1 MMDTKQN
8 KLDQFK
14 GKQPFKL
21 PDNYMDGLTQQ
32 IMDNIPESV
41 VQTEEPVTL
50 MMKLRPFLYMT
61 AMIAGMVF
69 ILKLL
74 IGDAA
79 NKMEP
84 DSSKNNISQTEN
96 KVGVDEMNKND
107 SADLEFL
114 EYIED
119 QYSDAILK
127 EELAFYD

>member
-1 MMDTKQN
+1 MDTKQN